1 MIVSPN
7 VQISTTTWCGRV
19 VGGENEMKK
28 SFVIAGILVAALSVA
43 LVQAYA
49 LPVRFPNQPRT
60 NNTMSSNHMNGSC
73 SMNGNGMMNGSMMG
87 GSMMNGGQS
96 MNHEQCQQ
104 YMGQSHSMTQEQC
117 QGMM

>member
-1 MIVSPN
+1 
-7 VQISTTTWCGRV
+7 
-19 VGGENEMKK
+19 MK
-28 SFVIAGILVAALSVA
+28 SIVIAGIIVAALSVA

-49 LPVRFPNQPRT
+49 LPVMFPTQSRS
-60 NNTMSSNHMNGSC
+60 NNMMSGNHTNGSC

-87 GSMMNGGQS
+87 GSMMTGGES

-104 YMGQSHSMTQEQC
+104 YMDQSHSMTQEQC